1 MVARNSMFRPSIKMA
16 ALASVLALGTF
27 GYSSTPATAQSLS
40 WFVYSNCT
48 VNPCM
53 VGVAQYSYAVPN
65 NQRYREGWRKYS
77 GGYNGARQ
85 AWRAACRMY
94 YTRRFNIP
102 DIYAGRVN
110 CPALGITGPS

>member
-1 MVARNSMFRPSIKMA
+1 MTPKSETPVWIMKCGAFA
-16 ALASVLALGTF
+16 AAIALGTLSAP
-27 GYSSTPATAQSLS
+27 GPAQAQSLS
-40 WFVYSNCT
+40 WFVYYNCN

-53 VGVAQYSYAVPN
+53 VGVAEYSYATPN

-94 YTRRFNIP
+94 YTGKFNIP
-102 DIYAGRVN
+102 DIVYGRVN
-110 CPALGITGPS
+110 CPSIGIRR

>member
-1 MVARNSMFRPSIKMA
+1 MISDAHIRSFFRS
-16 ALASVLALGTF
+16 ALIVPALCLGALSFSGT
-27 GYSSTPATAQSLS
+27 SAQAQSLS

-48 VNPCM
+48 VQPCM
-53 VGVAQYSYAVPN
+53 VGVAEFAYAVPN

-94 YTRRFNIP
+94 YRGGFNIP
-102 DIYAGRVN
+102 DIYSGRVN
-110 CPALGITGPS
+110 CPALGITGP